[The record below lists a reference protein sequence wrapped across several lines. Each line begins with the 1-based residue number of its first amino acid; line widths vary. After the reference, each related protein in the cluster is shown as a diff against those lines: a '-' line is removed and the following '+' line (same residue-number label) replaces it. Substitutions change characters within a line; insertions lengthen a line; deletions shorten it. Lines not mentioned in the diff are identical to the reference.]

1 MSIKLDDLKLEKKQ
15 EIEVFD
21 WNESKIEIKQYLPI
35 QDKLTLIATIIN
47 DSIDTNDFYNPAKV
61 YVYTILETI
70 LAYSNIELTDEEKE
84 DTAKIY
90 DLFVE
95 SGFSLKFFEKINPY
109 EYNQI
114 KEWVFETIDSIY
126 KYKNSILGLLQTI
139 HDDYEDA
146 DFDIEQISGKLK
158 ENSEDIKLLKDVM
171 DKLG

>member
-1 MSIKLDDLKLEKKQ
+1 MSIKLNDLKLEKNQ
-15 EIEVFD
+15 EIETLE
-21 WNESKIEIKQYLPI
+21 WNEQKIEIKQYLPI
-35 QDKLTLIATIIN
+35 EDKLTLIATIIN

-84 DTAKIY
+84 DTANIY
-90 DLFVE
+90 DLFVT
-95 SGFSLKFFEKINPY
+95 SGFSKQIFDKINPY
-109 EYNQI
+109 EYAQV

-126 KYKNSILGLLQTI
+126 KYKNSVLGLLETI

-146 DFDIEQISGKLK
+146 NFDAEEISKKLK
-158 ENSEDIKLLKDVM
+158 TNTEDIQLLKDVM